1 MNLLQ
6 QTTTVNIPK
15 MYSSLEKASEFVRK
29 RWQSTRRTI
38 KSNEF
43 AFATPWLPDLLCK
56 QWFTSSLF
64 FFPNKFAFGTHDY
77 RVCYVNN
84 DLRHQYGI
92 SVAESQTLAKRPWR
106 RGATRNG
113 SIRRLHPLTLNFRLL
128 DTRLY
133 PIGLCLACFE
143 NDVLKLSLTEVRELG
158 K

>member
-15 MYSSLEKASEFVRK
+15 IYSSLEKASEFVRK

-64 FFPNKFAFGTHDY
+64 FFSKQICIWNPWLPGLLCKQWFTSSVWNFCRWVADVGETSLAARGYEKRQYSQATPIDFKFSSA
-77 RVCYVNN
+77 
-84 DLRHQYGI
+84 RHEAISNRTMSRLFWKRRIKVKSNWSTGI
-92 SVAESQTLAKRPWR
+92 R
-106 RGATRNG
+106 
-113 SIRRLHPLTLNFRLL
+113 
-128 DTRLY
+128 
-133 PIGLCLACFE
+133 
-143 NDVLKLSLTEVRELG
+143 
-158 K
+158 